1 MDNNYM
7 NMSSYGNGWA
17 AGKQE
22 TLLKVQSELHEIALE
37 SADHRIGPEE
47 IDKVIYKL
55 LEDD

>member
-22 TLLKVQSELHEIALE
+22 TLLKVQAELHEVALN
-37 SADHRIGPEE
+37 SDDHRIGPEE
-47 IDKVIYKL
+47 IDEVIYKL
-55 LEDD
+55 LED

>member
-1 MDNNYM
+1 MLDNIDARVGYREG
-7 NMSSYGNGWA
+7 YA

-37 SADHRIGPEE
+37 SADHRIGPDE

-55 LEDD
+55 LED

>member
-22 TLLKVQSELHEIALE
+22 TLLKAQSELHEVALE
-37 SADHRIGPEE
+37 SADHRIGPDE
-47 IDKVIYKL
+47 IDEVIYKL
-55 LEDD
+55 LED